1 MAVAVLMGL
10 GAAAPVAIQ
19 TDTTDRPPSCVHELT
34 YESFA
39 GLILVSVTIGGS
51 PPLDFVLDSGAT
63 QSAINDPFLA
73 QALGFEAREAG
84 FARGVGSGAKRV
96 VIADD
101 IGIDCDG
108 VEVLR
113 AALVVH
119 DIGRQLAEL
128 AGREIDGFLGA
139 ELFERYV
146 VEINPVG
153 HHLVLH
159 DPLTFVYSGD
169 GEVLPLDLEDRRP
182 MVEAKVVIRE
192 GDKPVPV
199 RLLVDSGSSR
209 FMSLITRSRRGL
221 KPPPGL
227 SVSGSIGVVGET
239 MVAVGLVRR
248 FQIGSVVVE
257 NVETAWVEPH
267 EVPAVRNIPDLNGII
282 GNQLLSRFRVFFD
295 YRHGTIIIERPSNSS
310 DTVAGDSR

>member
-1 MAVAVLMGL
+1 VKPSRPIIGVIAVAALVGL
-10 GAAAPVAIQ
+10 GAPVVVA
-19 TDTTDRPPSCVHELT
+19 TELDSTDRPSSCVHELS

-73 QALGFEAREAG
+73 ESLGLEAREAG
-84 FARGVGSGAKRV
+84 LARGVGSGAKRV

-101 IGIDCDG
+101 IAIRCDG

-113 AALVVH
+113 APLVVH
-119 DIGRQLAEL
+119 DIGRRLAEL

-139 ELFERYV
+139 DLFEAYV

-153 HHLVLH
+153 RRLVLH
-159 DPLTFVYSGD
+159 DPQAFVYSGD
-169 GEVLPLDLEDRRP
+169 GEVLPLLVENRRP
-182 MVEAKVVIRE
+182 MVEAQVVIRE
-192 GDKPVPV
+192 GDKPVPL

-209 FMSLITRSRRGL
+209 FMSLITKSRRGL

-227 SVSGSIGVVGET
+227 SVGGSVGVVGET
-239 MVAVGLVRR
+239 LVAVGLVRR
-248 FQIGSVVVE
+248 FQLGSVVIE
-257 NVETAWVEPH
+257 NVETAWTEPH
-267 EVPAVRNIPDLNGII
+267 AVPAVRNIPDLNGIL

-295 YRHGTIIIERPSNSS
+295 YRSGTIIFERP
-310 DTVAGDSR
+310 